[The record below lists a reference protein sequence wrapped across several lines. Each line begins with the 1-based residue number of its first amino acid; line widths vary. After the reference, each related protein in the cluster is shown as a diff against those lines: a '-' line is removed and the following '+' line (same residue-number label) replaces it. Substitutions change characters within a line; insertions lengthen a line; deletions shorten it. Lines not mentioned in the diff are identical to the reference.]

1 MHTAQTPANGLL
13 THLMIVT
20 EEVSLL
26 EKQWYHYQIWMQ
38 NRGKNIAKVEKRQN
52 GYIESGC

>member
-26 EKQWYHYQIWMQ
+26 EKQWYHYQI
-38 NRGKNIAKVEKRQN
+38 
-52 GYIESGC
+52 